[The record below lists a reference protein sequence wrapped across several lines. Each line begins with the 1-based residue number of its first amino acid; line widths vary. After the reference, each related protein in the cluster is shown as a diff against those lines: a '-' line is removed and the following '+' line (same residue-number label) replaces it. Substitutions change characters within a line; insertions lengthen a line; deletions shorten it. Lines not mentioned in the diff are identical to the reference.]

1 MDQSTRRVAE
11 LVKAVKSYTYMDQ
24 SPMQELDGHEGLES
38 TLTMLGHKLKN
49 VTLVRAFDR
58 SAPRILAHGGE
69 LNQLRER
76 K

>member
-1 MDQSTRRVAE
+1 
-11 LVKAVKSYTYMDQ
+11 
-24 SPMQELDGHEGLES
+24 MQELDGHEGLES